1 MRKRGRRAKKE
12 FFEGRERRGQE
23 GHPAGFFFRRSIA
36 KQLQSCDRRTRLT
49 LRSAKIVFTAPGM
62 RNSGKTL
69 HTRTAVQKKAH
80 SGVLGRLNYCHKMA
94 VVLR

>member
-23 GHPAGFFFRRSIA
+23 GHPAGFFFCRSIA

-49 LRSAKIVFTAPGM
+49 LRSAKTVYCTGDQEQP
-62 RNSGKTL
+62 GKTQ